1 MHSVSL
7 FPKEEQTSQSPSP
20 PPTSLSNLPQCSE
33 CSKHDMLQCQ
43 SLMFQVRWPICVS
56 QVFPPSPPFPP
67 LPPPPPASPYT
78 CPLRLAPSC
87 SLVFC
92 LRGVKHSG
100 MLPQAKVQRE
110 HLKLCTQP
118 TLGLTQPHADYQ
130 QHSWQE
136 ADTFTTMLTNLVH
149 SRTTAS
155 TAKAVGM
162 LHHHLLQPG
171 VMDLS

>member
-1 MHSVSL
+1 
-7 FPKEEQTSQSPSP
+7 
-20 PPTSLSNLPQCSE
+20 
-33 CSKHDMLQCQ
+33 MLQRQ
-43 SLMFQVRWPICVS
+43 SLMFQEHQVRWPSYVS
-56 QVFPPSPPFPP
+56 QDCSPSPRFPRSP
-67 LPPPPPASPYT
+67 AAPPPTHTHFS
-78 CPLRLAPSC
+78 APSC

-92 LRGVKHSG
+92 LRGVKHSD

-110 HLKLCTQP
+110 HLKLCRQP
-118 TLGLTQPHADYQ
+118 TPGLAQPHADYQ
-130 QHSWQE
+130 PHSWQE
-136 ADTFTTMLTNLVH
+136 ADTFTTMLANLVH